1 MWSAAARI
9 KVAKALG
16 RHEVTVRRSGLTISC
31 GTGDGQGSFCAIAGP
46 RYEPELLW
54 LLGQLQPGDT
64 FVDVGANI
72 GIYSLHAA
80 RCLAGLGTVFAI
92 EPSPDAL
99 RIFKGNIESNG
110 FLSTIIPIHA
120 AASRAVGQ
128 LYLAGTPT
136 KWNSLQLHE
145 HPPGI
150 PIEVTTVDEILC
162 SPERRAHF
170 HFLKIDAEGVETDVL
185 EGAWDSIQISW
196 PKIIFENSINR
207 LDALPTD
214 WLRQRGYT
222 IYAAD
227 HRGQLAEVSS
237 PNSASHT
244 NLVAIHPRSRITPG
258 RLSRDP

>member
-1 MWSAAARI
+1 MNPLTKRILRSPEMWS
-9 KVAKALG
+9 
-16 RHEVTVRRSGLTISC
+16 VTVRRAGLSIAC
-31 GTGDGQGSFCAIAGP
+31 GTGEGQGAFCSIAGP
-46 RYEPELLW
+46 GYEPELLW

-72 GIYSLHAA
+72 GIYSLHTA
-80 RCLAGLGTVFAI
+80 RRLAGSGTVFAI

-99 RIFKGNIESNG
+99 RIFKRNIESNG
-110 FLSTIIPIHA
+110 FSSTITPIHA
-120 AASRAVGQ
+120 AASRSVGQ

-150 PIEVTTVDEILC
+150 PIEVTTVDKILC
-162 SPERRAHF
+162 APETRAHF

-185 EGAWDSIQISW
+185 DGAWDSIQESW

-207 LDALPTD
+207 SDVLPTD

-227 HRGQLAEVSS
+227 HRGRLAEVSS
-237 PNSASHT
+237 PNYASHT

-258 RLSRDP
+258 QALS